1 MIRTSVSFSV
11 SGNVYED
18 LLDKAKKS
26 LSEFFDIPVEEVEK
40 RINIEINVTDQTESL
55 EFDED
60 DYIANVIAQ
69 VKNV

>member
-1 MIRTSVSFSV
+1 VIRTSVSFSV